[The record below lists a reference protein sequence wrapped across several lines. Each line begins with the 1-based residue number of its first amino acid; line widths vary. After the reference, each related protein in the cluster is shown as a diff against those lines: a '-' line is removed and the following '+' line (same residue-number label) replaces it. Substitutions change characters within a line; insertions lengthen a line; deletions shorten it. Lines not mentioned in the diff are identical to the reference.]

1 MHLIYAQKFSCPPP
15 PVCTT
20 RLGCYPAMIDGNLE
34 SVYKKEKRKQKKKPP
49 EGEFYSG
56 EIIKPLQRETKI
68 HLLQGR
74 SVWEL
79 HRLLTTIHPHWNNF
93 FFLIRYVRWRCGG
106 LGKREGGN
114 NTQSGGGGAQLFTI
128 QASFDGTKGGK
139 R

>member
-1 MHLIYAQKFSCPPP
+1 MFI
-15 PVCTT
+15 
-20 RLGCYPAMIDGNLE
+20 
-34 SVYKKEKRKQKKKPP
+34 KKKAKKKPP

-106 LGKREGGN
+106 LGKREGGVTTHRVGEGGHN
-114 NTQSGGGGAQLFTI
+114 FSPSRPRLTEPKVGKDEEAQSF
-128 QASFDGTKGGK
+128 
-139 R
+139 